1 MENLIF
7 LRKQHH
13 ISQQQLADALGI
25 SRSALGFYEQDRI
38 SPSVDTLLAI
48 ADYFE
53 VSVDY
58 LLGHETKGIVHLDS
72 LTPAQ
77 QNLFNMIKSLNPD
90 QTIQLTTY
98 CGYMLGIP
106 ADTFKPVRPW

>member
-48 ADYFE
+48 ADYFG

-58 LLGHETKGIVHLDS
+58 LLGHETHNIIHLDS
-72 LTPAQ
+72 FSKKQ
-77 QNLFNMIKSLNPD
+77 QLAIDMIKKLDDD
-90 QTIQLTTY
+90 QITLL
-98 CGYMLGIP
+98 LGRLAPMTGTPIEEVWNQI
-106 ADTFKPVRPW
+106 KQ